1 MELSEVMRTTG
12 AVRRFTDEPVQ
23 PNALYRVLDNARFA
37 PSGGN
42 QQGWHVIVVR
52 DRTVRRRLGELSVAA
67 FGRYMAEQA
76 AGYRA
81 FSVVD
86 PAPADLEVPDGL
98 PIKEMLAAIENAP
111 EVLVV
116 TVNLRALAVLDRDLN
131 RPSIVGGASI
141 YPFVQNILL
150 AARDEGLGGAVTT
163 FLVAGE
169 PEAARLLNLPAGH
182 AIAAMIQLGP
192 PRHQIPRLKRHPV
205 ESFTTIDSFDGTA
218 VKALRSSNRQVAH
231 PTE

>member
-12 AVRRFTDEPVQ
+12 AVRRFTGDPV
-23 PNALYRVLDNARFA
+23 PPGVLYRILDNARFA

-52 DRTVRRRLGELSVAA
+52 DQAVRRRLAELHVAA
-67 FGRYMAEQA
+67 FERYAAEQA

-86 PAPADLEVPDGL
+86 PAPPDVEVPTGL
-98 PIKEMLAAIENAP
+98 PTDRMLTAVEQAP

-116 TVNLRALAVLDRDLN
+116 TVDLRALAVLDRDLG

-150 AARDEGLGGAVTT
+150 AARNEGLGGAVTT
-163 FLVAGE
+163 FLVADE
-169 PEAARLLNLPAGH
+169 PAAAPLLNLPPGH
-182 AIAAMIQLGP
+182 AIAAMVQLGTP
-192 PRHQIPRLKRHPV
+192 HRQVTRLKRHPV
-205 ESFTTIDSFDGTA
+205 EAFATMDRFDGDVLSA
-218 VKALRSSNRQVAH
+218 N
-231 PTE
+231 

>member
-1 MELSEVMRTTG
+1 MELSEVMRTTA
-12 AVRRFTDEPVQ
+12 AVRRFTGDPV
-23 PNALYRVLDNARFA
+23 PPGVLYRILDHARFA

-52 DRTVRRRLGELSVAA
+52 DPAVRRRVAELHVAA
-67 FGRYMAEQA
+67 FERYAAEQA

-86 PAPADLEVPDGL
+86 PAPPDAAVPDGL
-98 PIKEMLAAIENAP
+98 PTEQMLRAVEQAP

-116 TVNLRALAVLDRDLN
+116 TVELRALAVLDRDLG

-169 PEAARLLNLPAGH
+169 PDAAPLLNLPPGH
-182 AIAAMIQLGP
+182 AIAAMIQLGIP
-192 PRHQIPRLKRHPV
+192 HHQVTRLRRNPV
-205 ESFTTIDSFDGTA
+205 ETFATVDRFDGA
-218 VKALRSSNRQVAH
+218 ALS
-231 PTE
+231 PG